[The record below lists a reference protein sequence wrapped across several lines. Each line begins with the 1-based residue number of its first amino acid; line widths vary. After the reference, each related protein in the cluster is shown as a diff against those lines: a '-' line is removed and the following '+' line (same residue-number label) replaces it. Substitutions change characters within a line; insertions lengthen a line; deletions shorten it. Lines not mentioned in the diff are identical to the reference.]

1 MKILITILDKFVPK
15 SFCLLVMLCACI
27 SYKCNGQLLF
37 SNGGSIT
44 INTGAQLSIKGAS
57 EFDAGSTVTNN
68 GLIDQ
73 TGNFT
78 NNSGSNLFG
87 TSAGTVDLNG
97 GIQQINGTSTT
108 TFNNLELNG
117 SGNKSIAILTETGG
131 TGSGVLDLNNR
142 ILELNSNTLVIKNPL
157 PSGITRT
164 TGFIHS
170 ETDPLAGYGTVS
182 WLTGNIAAASAYQ
195 IPFGNAGTG
204 DFLPVNFNFTTNGV
218 GASGKIDVAT
228 YPTNTLATPNNR
240 PLPTGLPVLTNFT
253 GVENAAN
260 TIDRF
265 WIMETTGF
273 STLPTSNIQLT
284 YRESEWSSGTNTILE
299 PTLVPQRHDLSVWSP
314 PLAGTIN
321 TGTNTMTINGANVY
335 NSIWTLA
342 GNTSPLPVELI
353 SFDADP
359 VDNKEVLCSWVT
371 ASEINN
377 DYFTLERSRNGI
389 NFESIGTIDGAG
401 NSSVTLSYSFIDK
414 NPYPGISYYRLQQTD
429 FDGGNSTSP
438 MVAVRI
444 TTNEPVFSIF
454 PNPTSGDVYV
464 ISENTSTSTVPLYI
478 YDSAGRLVYQKII
491 QSNEVVQLNLIA
503 FARGIYTVKI
513 ATEEKMQ
520 LSKLVLQ

>member
-1 MKILITILDKFVPK
+1 MKPNLFTRILFSLK
-15 SFCLLVMLCACI
+15 SCCFLTALFIFCTFQSSA
-27 SYKCNGQLLF
+27 QLLF

-57 EFDAGSTVTNN
+57 VFAAGSTVTNN

-73 TGNFT
+73 TGDFT

-97 GIQQINGTSTT
+97 AAQQINGASTT

-117 SGNKSIAILTETGG
+117 TGNKSIAIQTETGG

-157 PSGITRT
+157 PTGVTRT

-170 ETDPLAGYGTVS
+170 ETDPIAGYGTVS
-182 WLTGNIAAASAYQ
+182 WLTGNIVASSNYE
-195 IPFGNAGTG
+195 IPFGNAVTG
-204 DFLPVNFNFTTNGV
+204 DFLPVSFNFTTNGI
-218 GASGKIDVAT
+218 GSSGKIDVAT

-240 PLPTGLPVLTNFT
+240 PLPTGLPVLTSFT

-265 WIMETTGF
+265 WIMETSGF
-273 STLPTSNIQLT
+273 SILPTSNIQLT

-299 PTLVPQRHDLSVWSP
+299 PSLIPQRHDLSVWSP
-314 PLAGTIN
+314 PLAGSIN
-321 TGTNTMTINGANVY
+321 TTTNTMLINGVNVY

-342 GNTSPLPVELI
+342 GNSSPLPVELI
-353 SFDADP
+353 SFTADP
-359 VDNKEVLCSWVT
+359 VENKEVLISWVT

-377 DYFTLERSRNGI
+377 DYFTVERSRNGI
-389 NFESIGTIDGAG
+389 NFEPVGTVDGAG
-401 NSSVTLSYSFIDK
+401 NSSVSLSYSFTDE

-429 FDGGNSTSP
+429 FDGGSSTSQ
-438 MVAVRI
+438 MVAIRI
-444 TTNEPVFSIF
+444 TTNQPTFSIF

-464 ISENTSTSTVPLYI
+464 ISENSSSSTSPLSI
-478 YDSAGRLVYQKII
+478 YDSAGRLVYQKNIL
-491 QSNEVVQLNLIA
+491 SNEIVQLHLGEL
-503 FARGIYTVKI
+503 ARGVYTVKI
-513 ATEEKMQ
+513 AEEEKLQ

>member
-1 MKILITILDKFVPK
+1 MLRIPFNHILHK
-15 SFCLLVMLCACI
+15 SKYICVMLLLFDCFT
-27 SYKCNGQLLF
+27 SYAQLLF
-37 SNGGSIT
+37 SNGASIT

-57 EFDAGSTVTNN
+57 VFGAGSAVINN
-68 GLIDQ
+68 GVIDQ

-87 TSAGTVDLNG
+87 TSAGTVELNG

-117 SGNKSIAILTETGG
+117 TGNKSLAIQTETGG

-142 ILELNSNTLVIKNPL
+142 ILELNSHTLVIKNPL
-157 PSGITRT
+157 PTGINRT

-182 WLTGNIAAASAYQ
+182 WLTGNIAAASSYQ
-195 IPFGNAGTG
+195 IPFGNSVTG
-204 DFLPVNFNFTTNGV
+204 DFLPVNFNFTTNGI
-218 GASGKIDVAT
+218 GTSGKINIAT

-265 WIMETTGF
+265 WIIETSGF
-273 STLPTSNIQLT
+273 STLPTSNVQLT

-299 PTLVPQRHDLSVWSP
+299 PTLVPQRHDFSVWSP
-314 PLAGTIN
+314 PLAGSIN
-321 TGTNTMTINGANVY
+321 TGTNTMTINGVNVY

-342 GNTSPLPVELI
+342 GNNSPLPVELI

-359 VDNKEVLCSWVT
+359 VKNKEVLCSWVT

-377 DYFTLERSRNGI
+377 DYFTIERSRNGI
-389 NFESIGTIDGAG
+389 NFEPIGNVDGAG
-401 NSSVTLSYSFIDK
+401 NSSVTISYSFIDK

-444 TTNEPVFSIF
+444 KTNEPVFTIF

-464 ISENTSTSTVPLYI
+464 ISENTSSVTVPLYI
-478 YDSAGRLVYQKII
+478 YDSAGRLIYQKII
-491 QSNEVVQLNLIA
+491 QSNEVVQLNLNA

-513 ATEEKMQ
+513 AAEEKMH

>member
-1 MKILITILDKFVPK
+1 MKLLHFITKIYLQK
-15 SFCLLVMLCACI
+15 SSCFLAMLFI
-27 SYKCNGQLLF
+27 FNSYNSNAQLLF

-44 INTGAQLSIKGAS
+44 INAGAQLSIKGAS
-57 EFDAGSTVTNN
+57 TFGAGSTITNN

-87 TSAGTVDLNG
+87 VSAGTVDLNG

-117 SGNKSIAILTETGG
+117 TGNKSIAILTETGG
-131 TGSGVLDLNNR
+131 NGSGILDLNNR

-157 PSGITRT
+157 PTGISRT

-170 ETDPLAGYGTVS
+170 ETDPVAGYGTVS
-182 WLTGNIAAASAYQ
+182 WLTGNIVAASNYQ
-195 IPFGNAGTG
+195 IPFGNAVTG
-204 DFLPVNFNFTTNGV
+204 DFLPVIFNFTTNGIGV
-218 GASGKIDVAT
+218 AGKIDVST
-228 YPTNTLATPNNR
+228 YPTNTLAIPNNR

-265 WIMETTGF
+265 WVMEASGF

-284 YRESEWSSGTNTILE
+284 YRESEWSSGTNTIIE

-314 PLAGTIN
+314 PLAGSIN
-321 TGTNTMTINGANVY
+321 TTTNTMLINAVNVY

-342 GNTSPLPVELI
+342 GNASPLPVELI
-353 SFDADP
+353 NFDANP

-377 DYFTLERSRNGI
+377 DFFTLERSRNGI
-389 NFESIGTIDGAG
+389 NFEHVGTVDGAG
-401 NSSVTLSYSFIDK
+401 NSNVTLSYSFTDK
-414 NPYPGISYYRLQQTD
+414 NPYPGISYYRLRQTD
-429 FDGGNSTSP
+429 FDGETSNSP
-438 MVAVRI
+438 IVAVRI
-444 TTNEPVFSIF
+444 ETIEPVFTIF
-454 PNPTSGDVYV
+454 PNPTTGDVYV
-464 ISENTSTSTVPLYI
+464 ISENTSSSAVRLYI
-478 YDSAGRLVYQKII
+478 YDSAGRHVYEKLI
-491 QSNEVVQLNLIA
+491 QSNEVVQMNLHA

-513 ATEEKMQ
+513 ASPEKTQMA
-520 LSKLVLQ
+520 KLVLQ